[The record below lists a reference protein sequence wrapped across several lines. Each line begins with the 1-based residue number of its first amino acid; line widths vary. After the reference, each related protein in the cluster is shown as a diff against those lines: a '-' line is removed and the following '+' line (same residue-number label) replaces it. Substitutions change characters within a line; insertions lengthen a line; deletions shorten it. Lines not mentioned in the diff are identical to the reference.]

1 MPKLNFDSKLNLEP
15 SVPQSHMGSPM
26 GRDLGGISSQAALA
40 FALVMCIEWSFLIH
54 MGS

>member
-1 MPKLNFDSKLNLEP
+1 
-15 SVPQSHMGSPM
+15 
-26 GRDLGGISSQAALA
+26 LGGISSKTALA